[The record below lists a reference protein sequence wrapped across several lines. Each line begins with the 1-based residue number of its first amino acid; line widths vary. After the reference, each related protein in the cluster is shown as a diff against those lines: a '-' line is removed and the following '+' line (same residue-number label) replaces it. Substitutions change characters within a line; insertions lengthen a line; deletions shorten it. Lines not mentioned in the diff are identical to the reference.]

1 MSSTTNNDDDDLHS
15 AASDPRSA
23 RDPRP
28 LHALNRPPNNLPLAL
43 TSFIGRD
50 REVAEIKRL
59 LDSTRLL
66 TLSGPGGCGKTR
78 LALQVA
84 TDLAE
89 AFVDG
94 VWWVELA
101 ALADADL
108 VPQVVAMA
116 LDVREAA
123 GQSFTETLCNY
134 LRPRHV
140 LLVLDNC
147 EHLIAACAHLAE
159 ALLQTCPN
167 LRLLATSREA
177 LGITAE
183 TTWLVPSLTLPD
195 AHHLPSLEEL
205 MRYEAVR
212 LFAERAAAALPSFR
226 LTEQNVAAVV
236 QVCRRLDGIPL
247 AIELAAARVKVLTA
261 AQIAERLDDC
271 FRLLTTGSRTALPRH
286 QTLRATIDW
295 SYELLSDQ
303 ERMLFYRLSVFAG
316 GWTLEAVEAV
326 CAGAGVEQENI
337 LDLLSRLL
345 DKSLVIMHEHGATAR
360 YRLLETVRQYGAE
373 KLLQARE
380 SNVVRQHHADFF
392 LQLAEALEPTIN
404 SRERTAVLA
413 VLEEDH
419 DNLRAALHW
428 ALETRDV
435 GLSLRLAGALW
446 WFWFHRG
453 YWSEGHGWLEAALAM
468 AGACAPTAAQAK
480 VLLGTGLIA
489 FAQVDHSTARMRLQE
504 SAAIYREQSDR
515 AGLAYALA
523 MLVVPMV
530 HQGDSA
536 AARPHAEEAV
546 ALLREVGD
554 AWGLAIALTN
564 LGIVPE
570 SQKDYAEAKV
580 LFEESVALF
589 RDLGD
594 PWGLSLALRHLGYVF
609 SGEGNY
615 ARAAALFKE
624 SLVLCGALGEKWFS
638 SMCLED
644 LGVVAGMGGDYRR
657 AVRLLAASA
666 VLREVVGTAVRNL
679 YRADYDRTLA
689 AARAG
694 LDERAFAAAWD
705 EGRAMTLEQ
714 AIVEAQQAMA
724 PDQAI
729 QSPRPPMEPPS
740 PAYPAGLTARE
751 VEVLRLVAQG
761 LTNAQV
767 AEQLVITP
775 RTVNV
780 HLTSIYSKLQ
790 VTSRTAAARY
800 AIEHHLI

>member
-1 MSSTTNNDDDDLHS
+1 
-15 AASDPRSA
+15 
-23 RDPRP
+23 
-28 LHALNRPPNNLPLAL
+28 L

-59 LDSTRLL
+59 LVSTRLL
-66 TLSGPGGCGKTR
+66 TLSGSGGCGKTR

-84 TDLAE
+84 TDLTE
-89 AFVDG
+89 QFVDG

-123 GQSFTETLCNY
+123 GQSFTETLGNY
-134 LRPRHV
+134 LHSRQA

-147 EHLIAACAHLAE
+147 EHLIAACAHLVE
-159 ALLQTCPN
+159 ALLQACPN

-177 LGITAE
+177 LGISAE
-183 TTWLVPSLTLPD
+183 MTWLVPSLTVPD
-195 AHHLPSLEEL
+195 ADHLPSVEEL
-205 MRYEAVR
+205 LRYEAVC
-212 LFAERAAAALPSFR
+212 LFAQRAAAVLPSFR
-226 LTEQNVAAVV
+226 LTEQNAAAVV
-236 QVCRRLDGIPL
+236 QLCRRLDGIPL

-271 FRLLTTGSRTALPRH
+271 FRLLTTGSRTALLRH
-286 QTLRATIDW
+286 QTLRAAIDW

-303 ERMLFYRLSVFAG
+303 ERMLFYRLAVFAG

-326 CAGAGVEQENI
+326 CAGAGVEHENI

-345 DKSLVIMHEHGATAR
+345 DKSLVIMHEHGAKAR
-360 YRLLETVRQYGAE
+360 YRLLETVRQYAAE

-380 SNVVRQHHADFF
+380 SNVVRQRHADFF
-392 LQLAEALEPTIN
+392 LRLAEAVEPTIN
-404 SRERTAVLA
+404 SRERTTVLA
-413 VLEEDH
+413 MLEEDH

-428 ALETRDV
+428 ALETGDV

-453 YWSEGHGWLEAALAM
+453 YWSEGRGWLEAALALT
-468 AGACAPTAAQAK
+468 GASARTAAQAK
-480 VLLGTGLIA
+480 VLLGMGLIA
-489 FAQVDHSTARMRLQE
+489 FAQVDHATARLRLQE
-504 SAAIYREQSDR
+504 SATIYREQSDT
-515 AGLAYALA
+515 AGLAYALTL
-523 MLVVPMV
+523 LVVPMV
-530 HQGDSA
+530 HQGDSL
-536 AARPHAEEAV
+536 AARPHGEEAV

-554 AWGLAIALTN
+554 AWGLAISLTN

-570 SQKDYAEAKV
+570 SQQDYAEAKV

-589 RDLGD
+589 RELGD
-594 PWGLSLALRHLGYVF
+594 LWGLSLALRHLGYVF
-609 SGEGNY
+609 AGQGDY
-615 ARAAALFKE
+615 DRAAALYKE
-624 SLVLCGALGEKWFS
+624 SLILCSEQGDKWFS

-644 LGVVAGMGGDYRR
+644 LAVVAGLAGDYRR

-666 VLREVVGTAVRNL
+666 VLRELVGTAVRNL
-679 YRADYDRTLA
+679 YRADYERTLA

-694 LDERAFAAAWD
+694 LDENAFAAAWD

-714 AIVEAQQAMA
+714 AIAEAQHVVA

-729 QSPRPPMEPPS
+729 ELARSPMQPRS
-740 PAYPAGLTARE
+740 PTYPAGLTARE

-767 AEQLVITP
+767 AEKLVITP

-790 VTSRTAAARY
+790 VPSRTAAARY
-800 AIEHHLI
+800 AIEHDLI